1 MKEDSI
7 NDHQC
12 SDDDA
17 CSGCWSGPCE
27 DSSKEPADHLR
38 RNFFLGLAL
47 GGDGGGDGE
56 LAAPAL
62 DEDEVVEDVG
72 EQDELTEIA
81 LPRLLPQTCQ
91 VP

>member
-1 MKEDSI
+1 MMPDHGRRF
-7 NDHQC
+7 HQC
-12 SDDDA
+12 DDDA
-17 CSGCWSGPCE
+17 CPGCWSRPCGG
-27 DSSKEPADHLR
+27 SSKEPVDHLR

-47 GGDGGGDGE
+47 GGDDDGDRK
-56 LAAPAL
+56 LAAPAH